1 MAFFAAQAEPI
12 ASAAS
17 TASAGG
23 MSVNSGTM
31 AIGILASCAAV
42 AAGAIAGTA
51 DGRAEQS
58 TYPMHAVLFV
68 GGTKLSL
75 INRLPAPVHSA
86 EQR

>member
-1 MAFFAAQAEPI
+1 M
-12 ASAAS
+12 ASAALPALGS
-17 TASAGG
+17 SHPPPPPLT
-23 MSVNSGTM
+23 
-31 AIGILASCAAV
+31 V